1 MLFRSLE
8 HGRRSLARFQDHVDG
23 LAHEVVFKE
32 IAAVFGIGGV
42 GSYAAEALVRSG
54 LGTVYIYD
62 KVDKSEANGL
72 PAYNMHRSDFDLVQK
87 RAVEVRADETGSYAI
102 FAGLNNHYYRVVAN
116 DTAIEA
122 FIPVDEDF
130 ADNGEAVADEERVA
144 TLTSIVDEYKDFF
157 GFTYTQ
163 TEFTDATFIGD
174 GTHDTFELSFTLG
187 GNGEPAPSAEPSSE
201 PTQIGRAHV

>member
-1 MLFRSLE
+1 MRL
-8 HGRRSLARFQDHVDG
+8 RF
-23 LAHEVVFKE
+23 
-32 IAAVFGIGGV
+32 
-42 GSYAAEALVRSG
+42 
-54 LGTVYIYD
+54 
-62 KVDKSEANGL
+62 
-72 PAYNMHRSDFDLVQK
+72 
-87 RAVEVRADETGSYAI
+87 ADETGSYAI

-187 GNGEPAPSAEPSSE
+187 GNGEPAPSAVPSSE
-201 PTQIGRAHV
+201 PTPNPNPVPSTGAVSIAVAGIISMVGGAAALLNRKRK